1 MSSTLRF
8 KCRIFLEKQHQFR
21 VKSLETAKMNKTFKT
36 HLERFSKKV
45 PLSYFNKKG
54 LNEFIDYLRFTAEL
68 EEIEISALQGP
79 VGHIEVSWDKLK
91 FPEKWDQK
99 WDQS

>member
-1 MSSTLRF
+1 MPDIPG
-8 KCRIFLEKQHQFR
+8 K
-21 VKSLETAKMNKTFKT
+21 TASVPSKVAFKT

-79 VGHIEVSWDKLK
+79 VGHIGVSWDKLK

-99 WDQS
+99 WDPSWEVIF

>member
-8 KCRIFLEKQHQFR
+8 KCRIFLE
-21 VKSLETAKMNKTFKT
+21 
-36 HLERFSKKV
+36 
-45 PLSYFNKKG
+45 NKKG

-79 VGHIEVSWDKLK
+79 VGHIGVSWDKLK

-99 WDQS
+99 WDQK